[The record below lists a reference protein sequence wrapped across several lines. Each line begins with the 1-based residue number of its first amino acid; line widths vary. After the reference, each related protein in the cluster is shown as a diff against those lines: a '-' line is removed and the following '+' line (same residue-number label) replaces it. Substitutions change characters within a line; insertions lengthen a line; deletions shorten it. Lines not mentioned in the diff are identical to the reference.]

1 MAYPIVSAPYGFKA
15 ENELGGL
22 PYAGSTRMIPI
33 ATGYAANLFN
43 GDLVQLSGGTLIKS
57 AMSAASSPGTAVAGQ
72 IGVFVGCEYT
82 NPGTQQRVRAQYWPS
97 GTVAQDAVAYVID
110 DPRTVF
116 KVAVTNQGTSL
127 SNTGSTIGYFSEA
140 FVGTNVYAIT
150 GATGSTTSG
159 DSAMS
164 VSGAV
169 VASGSNG
176 NVRIASALPF
186 RVVQIVPDT
195 AVSVAAV
202 ASTSGSSTTVTLT
215 AANSAI
221 QAGMQLIAPTG
232 TGSLAGN
239 YITVTN
245 VNGVTVTVN
254 SAVTL
259 ASGTAV
265 TFIGYPEA
273 RVVWNQGFH
282 SYTNSAG
289 V

>member
-43 GDLVQLSGGTLIKS
+43 GDLVQLSGGTLIKT
-57 AMSAASSPGTAVAGQ
+57 AMDATSTPGTPVAGQ

-82 NPGTQQRVRAQYWPS
+82 NPGTLQRVRAQYWPS

-116 KVAVTNQGTSL
+116 KVAVTNQPDTLANNGTA
-127 SNTGSTIGYFSEA
+127 IGYFSES

-150 GATGSTTSG
+150 GAAGNTTSG

-164 VSGAV
+164 VSGDVIAT
-169 VASGSNG
+169 GSNG
-176 NVRIASALPF
+176 NVRIATALPF
-186 RVVQIVPDT
+186 RVVQLVPDT

-215 AANSAI
+215 AANLAI

-239 YITVTN
+239 FITVTN
-245 VNGVTVTVN
+245 VDGVTVTVN
-254 SAVTL
+254 SAITL
-259 ASGTAV
+259 AASTAV

-282 SYTNSAG
+282 SYTNAAG

>member
-239 YITVTN
+239 FITVTN
-245 VNGVTVTVN
+245 VSSTTLTVN
-254 SAVTL
+254 SAITL
-259 ASGTAV
+259 ASGTPITLV
-265 TFIGYPEA
+265 GYPEA

-282 SYTNSAG
+282 SYTNATG

>member
-110 DPRTVF
+110 DPRAVF

>member
-15 ENELGGL
+15 DNELGGL
-22 PYAGSTRMIPI
+22 PYAGSTRMVPI
-33 ATGYAANLFN
+33 ATGYGANLFN

-57 AMSAASSPGTAVAGQ
+57 AMSAASSPGTAVNGQ

-82 NPGTQQRVRAQYWPS
+82 NPGTNQRIRAQYWPS

>member
-215 AANSAI
+215 VANSAI

>member
-82 NPGTQQRVRAQYWPS
+82 NPGTQQRIRAQYWPS

-169 VASGSNG
+169 ISSGSNG

>member
-15 ENELGGL
+15 DNELGGL

-57 AMSAASSPGTAVAGQ
+57 AMSAASSPGTAVNGQ

-150 GATGSTTSG
+150 GAAGNTTSG

-215 AANSAI
+215 VANLAI
-221 QAGMQLIAPTG
+221 QAGMRLIAPTG

-254 SAVTL
+254 SAITL
-259 ASGTAV
+259 ASDTAV

-282 SYTNSAG
+282 SYTNATG

>member
-15 ENELGGL
+15 DNELGGL

-57 AMSAASSPGTAVAGQ
+57 AMSAASSPGTAVNGQ

-150 GATGSTTSG
+150 GAAGNTTSG

-215 AANSAI
+215 VANLAI

-254 SAVTL
+254 SAITL
-259 ASGTAV
+259 ASDTAV

-282 SYTNSAG
+282 SYTNATG

>member
-282 SYTNSAG
+282 SYTNAAG

>member
-15 ENELGGL
+15 ANELGGL
-22 PYAGSTRMIPI
+22 PYAGSTRMVPI
-33 ATGYAANLFN
+33 ATGYNTNLFN
-43 GDLVQLSGGTLIKS
+43 GDLVQLSGRTLIKS
-57 AMSAASSPGTAVAGQ
+57 AMSAASSPGTAVAGS
-72 IGVFVGCEYT
+72 IGVFVGVEYT
-82 NPGTQQRVRAQYWPS
+82 NPGNQQRIRAQYWPA

-116 KVAVTNQGTSL
+116 KVAVTNQGSSL
-127 SNTGSTIGYFSEA
+127 ANTGSTIGYFSET

-150 GATGSTTSG
+150 GATGSTTTG

-164 VSGAV
+164 VSGGV
-169 VASGSNG
+169 ISSGTSG
-176 NVRIASALPF
+176 NTRVTSALPF
-186 RVVQIVPDT
+186 RVVQLVPDT
-195 AVSVAAV
+195 AVSVAAT

-221 QAGMQLIAPTG
+221 QPGMQLIAPSG

-239 YITVTN
+239 FIAVTN
-245 VNGVTVTVN
+245 VSSTTVTVS
-254 SAVTL
+254 SAITL

-265 TFIGYPEA
+265 TFVGYPEA
-273 RVVWNQGFH
+273 LVVWNQGFH
-282 SYTNSAG
+282 SYTNASG

>member
-282 SYTNSAG
+282 SYTNATG